1 MKKINWNDLEEIRDR
16 VIDVGKD
23 IKGKCDFLCLNFKMK
38 IVNVQ
43 MY

>member
-23 IKGKCDFLCLNFKMK
+23 KRYKREM
-38 IVNVQ
+38 
-43 MY
+43 

>member
-1 MKKINWNDLEEIRDR
+1 MKKINWSDLEEARDR
-16 VIDVGKD
+16 VIEAGKD
-23 IKGKCDFLCLNFKMK
+23 IKGKFDLLQLNFKMK